1 MCFFRSRV
9 AENGHY
15 RHVSHVTLTR
25 WLDLGRDLGTR
36 SVFLFGPR
44 QTGKTTYLRQQFPQ
58 SPRFNLLRG
67 EVFLRLSREP
77 GRLRAELAAVDPAS
91 GPVIIDEIQKL
102 PGLLDDVHESRG
114 FRFVLAASSP
124 AKLRRGGVNL
134 LRGRARTRS
143 LFPFV
148 SAEVPGWDLLRAVNV
163 GGIPSIYYSDDP
175 IEDLRAYCGTYLQM
189 EIQAEGL
196 VRGVERFSRFL
207 TAAALTCGE
216 VVVFDRVAADAA
228 VPPRTVREYFQ
239 VLEDTLLGTLL
250 QPYRPRRPRRKPAS
264 HAKLYLFDV
273 GVANV
278 LSDTT
283 RIEAGSPAFGRALEQ
298 LVFCELRACLAYNRS
313 PAALTFWRTT
323 DGSEVD
329 FVIGDEL
336 AIEVKGTGA
345 VTRRDLTGLRR
356 IADETAL
363 RRRIVVC
370 TESAARVVDGIE
382 IFPVRQFLHA
392 LWTGDLIDSCTS
404 TPAHPQSADHL

>member
-1 MCFFRSRV
+1 M
-9 AENGHY
+9 
-15 RHVSHVTLTR
+15 
-25 WLDLGRDLGTR
+25 
-36 SVFLFGPR
+36 FLFGPR
-44 QTGKTTYLRQQFPQ
+44 QTGKTTYLGQQFPE
-58 SPRFNLLRG
+58 SPQFNLLRG
-67 EVFLRLSREP
+67 EVFLRLSRDP
-77 GRLRAELAAVDPAS
+77 GRLRQELATIDPAS

-102 PGLLDDVHESRG
+102 PGLLDEVHDLIESRG

-134 LRGRARTRS
+134 LGGRARIRS

-148 SAEVPGWDLLRAVNV
+148 SAEVPDWDLMRAINV

-175 IEDLRAYCGTYLQM
+175 IEDLRAYCGTYLQI
-189 EIQAEGL
+189 EVQAEGL
-196 VRGVERFSRFL
+196 VRGVDRFSRFL
-207 TAAALTCGE
+207 TAAALSCNE
-216 VVVFDRVAADAA
+216 QIVFDRVAADAA

-239 VLEDTLLGTLL
+239 VLEDTLLGTLV

-298 LVFCELRACLAYNRS
+298 LVFCELRACLAYDRS
-313 PAALTFWRTT
+313 PDALTFWRTT

-329 FVIGDEL
+329 FVIGDAV

-370 TESAARVVDGIE
+370 TESAARIVEGIE
-382 IFPVRQFLHA
+382 ILPVNEFLHA
-392 LWTGDLIDSCTS
+392 LWNGDILEGCTS
-404 TPAHPQSADHL
+404 TLAPMFGPGSPR

>member
-1 MCFFRSRV
+1 M
-9 AENGHY
+9 
-15 RHVSHVTLTR
+15 
-25 WLDLGRDLGTR
+25 
-36 SVFLFGPR
+36 FLFGPR
-44 QTGKTTYLRQQFPQ
+44 QTGKTTYLGQQFPE

-67 EVFLRLSREP
+67 EVFLRLSRDP
-77 GRLRAELAAVDPAS
+77 GRLRQELAAVDPAS
-91 GPVIIDEIQKL
+91 GPVIIDEVQKL
-102 PGLLDDVHESRG
+102 PGLLDEVHDLIESRG

-134 LRGRARTRS
+134 LGGRARIRS

-148 SAEVPGWDLLRAVNV
+148 SAEVPDWDLMRAINV

-175 IEDLRAYCGTYLQM
+175 IEDLRAYCGTYLQI
-189 EIQAEGL
+189 EIQAEGM
-196 VRGVERFSRFL
+196 VRGVDRFSRFL
-207 TAAALTCGE
+207 TAAALSCGE
-216 VVVFDRVAADAA
+216 VVVFERVAADAA

-239 VLEDTLLGTLL
+239 VLEDTLLGTLV
-250 QPYRPRRPRRKPAS
+250 QPYRPRRPLRKPAS

-283 RIEAGSPAFGRALEQ
+283 RVEAGSPAFGRALEQ

-313 PAALTFWRTT
+313 PDALTFWRTT

-329 FVIGDEL
+329 FVIGDAV

-370 TESAARVVDGIE
+370 TESAARIVDGIE
-382 IFPVRQFLHA
+382 ILPVNEFLHA
-392 LWTGDLIDSCTS
+392 LWNGDVV
-404 TPAHPQSADHL
+404 QVE

>member
-1 MCFFRSRV
+1 M
-9 AENGHY
+9 
-15 RHVSHVTLTR
+15 
-25 WLDLGRDLGTR
+25 
-36 SVFLFGPR
+36 FLFGPR
-44 QTGKTTYLRQQFPQ
+44 QTGKTTYLGQQFPE

-67 EVFLRLSREP
+67 EVFLRLSRDP
-77 GRLRAELAAVDPAS
+77 GRLRQELAAIDPES

-102 PGLLDDVHESRG
+102 PGLLDEVHDLIESRG

-134 LRGRARTRS
+134 LGGRARIRS

-148 SAEVPGWDLLRAVNV
+148 AAEVPDWDLMRAINI

-175 IEDLRAYCGTYLQM
+175 IEDLRAYCGTYLQI
-189 EIQAEGL
+189 EVQAEGL
-196 VRGVERFSRFL
+196 VRGVDRFSRFL
-207 TAAALTCGE
+207 TAAALSCGE
-216 VVVFDRVAADAA
+216 QVVFDRVAADAA

-239 VLEDTLLGTLL
+239 VLEDTLLGTLV

-329 FVIGDEL
+329 FVIGD
-336 AIEVKGTGA
+336 AVAVEVKGTGA

-370 TESAARVVDGIE
+370 TESAARIVDGIE
-382 IFPVRQFLHA
+382 ILPINEFLHT
-392 LWTGDLIDSCTS
+392 LWNSDLIERAAHGPGGDS
-404 TPAHPQSADHL
+404 A

>member
-1 MCFFRSRV
+1 M
-9 AENGHY
+9 
-15 RHVSHVTLTR
+15 
-25 WLDLGRDLGTR
+25 
-36 SVFLFGPR
+36 FLFGPR
-44 QTGKTTYLRQQFPQ
+44 QTGKTTYLGQQFPE

-67 EVFLRLSREP
+67 EVFLRLSRDP
-77 GRLRAELAAVDPAS
+77 GRLRQELAAIDPAA
-91 GPVIIDEIQKL
+91 GPVTIDEVQKL
-102 PGLLDDVHESRG
+102 PGLLDEVHDLIESRG

-134 LRGRARTRS
+134 LGGRARIRS

-148 SAEVPGWDLLRAVNV
+148 SAEVPDWDLMRAINV

-175 IEDLRAYCGTYLQM
+175 IEDLRAYCGTYLQI
-189 EIQAEGL
+189 EIQAEGM
-196 VRGVERFSRFL
+196 VRRVERFSRFL

-216 VVVFDRVAADAA
+216 EVVFERVAADAA

-239 VLEDTLLGTLL
+239 VLEDTLLGTLV

-313 PAALTFWRTT
+313 PDALTFWRTT

-329 FVIGDEL
+329 FVIGDAV

-345 VTRRDLTGLRR
+345 VTRRDLTGLQR

-370 TESAARVVDGIE
+370 TESAARIVDGIE
-382 IFPVRQFLHA
+382 ILPVNEFLHA
-392 LWTGDLIDSCTS
+392 LWNGDVVAGHA
-404 TPAHPQSADHL
+404 PAPPLVPRRRR

>member
-1 MCFFRSRV
+1 MR
-9 AENGHY
+9 
-15 RHVSHVTLTR
+15 
-25 WLDLGRDLGTR
+25 TR

-44 QTGKTTYLRQQFPQ
+44 QTGKTTYLGQQFPE
-58 SPRFNLLRG
+58 SPQFNLLRG

-77 GRLRAELAAVDPAS
+77 GRLREELAAVDPAS

-102 PGLLDDVHESRG
+102 PGLLDEVHDLIESRG

-134 LRGRARTRS
+134 LGGRARTRS

-148 SAEVPGWDLLRAVNV
+148 SAEVPDWDLMRAVNV

-175 IEDLRAYCGTYLQM
+175 IEDLRAYCGAYLQM
-189 EIQAEGL
+189 EIQAEGM

-207 TAAALTCGE
+207 TAAALTCGQE
-216 VVVFDRVAADAA
+216 VVFERVAADAA
-228 VPPRTVREYFQ
+228 VPPRTVREFFQ
-239 VLEDTLLGTLL
+239 VLENTLLGCLL

-278 LSDTT
+278 LSETT

-298 LVFCELRACLAYNRS
+298 LVFCELRACLAYTRC
-313 PAALTFWRTT
+313 PHALTFWRTT

-329 FVIGDEL
+329 FVIGDHV

-370 TESAARVVDGIE
+370 SESAARIVDGIE
-382 IFPVRQFLHA
+382 ILPVEEFLHA
-392 LWTGDLIDSCTS
+392 LWNGKLIGSG
-404 TPAHPQSADHL
+404 ASAPPPPG

>member
-1 MCFFRSRV
+1 M
-9 AENGHY
+9 
-15 RHVSHVTLTR
+15 TLPR
-25 WLDLGRDLGTR
+25 RLDLRRDLTAR

-44 QTGKTTYLRQQFPQ
+44 QTGKTTYLNQLFPR
-58 SPRFNLLRG
+58 SPRFNLLHG

-77 GRLRAELAAVDPAS
+77 GRLRAELATVDPAS

-102 PGLLDDVHESRG
+102 PGLLDEVHDLIESRG
-114 FRFVLAASSP
+114 LRFVLAASSP

-134 LRGRARTRS
+134 LGGRARTHG

-148 SAEVPGWDLLRAVNV
+148 SAEVPDWDLMRAVNV

-175 IEDLRAYCGTYLQM
+175 IEALRAYCGTYLQM

-207 TAAALTCGE
+207 AAAALTCGE
-216 VVVFDRVAADAA
+216 QVVFDRVAADAA

-239 VLEDTLLGTLL
+239 VLEDTLLGSLL

-278 LSDTT
+278 LAGTT
-283 RIEAGSPAFGRALEQ
+283 RVEAASPAFGRALEQ

-313 PAALTFWRTT
+313 PDALTFWRTT

-329 FVIGDEL
+329 FVIGDDV

-356 IADETAL
+356 IAAETPL

-370 TESAARVVDGIE
+370 TESAARIVDGIE
-382 IFPVRQFLHA
+382 IVPVREFLHA
-392 LWTGDLIDSCTS
+392 LWNSDLIESHAP
-404 TPAHPQSADHL
+404 TPARPCPTGERRPPSTCCAQ